1 MKFDIY
7 EGLVSQSPYYKFQSD
22 LVTLGGIGG
31 GNRKSRKT
39 LRVEK
44 SGSNLVGRISK
55 CRRYVI
61 DVTGLDPIFL
71 GELGGSSAFAS
82 LVLLDVLGR

>member
-44 SGSNLVGRISK
+44 SG
-55 CRRYVI
+55 
-61 DVTGLDPIFL
+61 
-71 GELGGSSAFAS
+71 
-82 LVLLDVLGR
+82 